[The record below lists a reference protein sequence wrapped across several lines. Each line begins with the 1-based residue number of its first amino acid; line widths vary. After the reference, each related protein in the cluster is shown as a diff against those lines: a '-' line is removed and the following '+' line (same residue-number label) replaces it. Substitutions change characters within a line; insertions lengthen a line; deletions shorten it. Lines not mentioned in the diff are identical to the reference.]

1 MLMRHRNQRA
11 NNQPS
16 PAPIDMSKL
25 KLCRAESSTKVTP
38 RSKHQQT
45 GHDASYGYIVP
56 LVASER
62 TNRR

>member
-1 MLMRHRNQRA
+1 
-11 NNQPS
+11 
-16 PAPIDMSKL
+16 MSKL